1 MPSTQDPQLI
11 ETAVKFSEPSESVR
25 IACGA
30 ASDPI
35 VVTIDSHGKTIPID
49 QIPKFFD
56 LFSISEVSTPGG
68 DLGLGPPVAFRILAL
83 FDGAVTVANRDSSG
97 IRLTISLK
105 SSNLQAPRPAESPS
119 ITVRF
124 SAESLAKGDQA
135 RLNELVS
142 TGVMWSTAAGIVTMA
157 GSFFL
162 APQLGRLFHVG
173 QPAFVTLVRSCC
185 KGAAQRS

>member
-1 MPSTQDPQLI
+1 MPIKSVSPADKVCRTCVTAAWRTPGLSPSEEGNVRGPVRREMPSTQDPRLI

-83 FDGAVTVANRDSSG
+83 FDGAVTVANRD
-97 IRLTISLK
+97 
-105 SSNLQAPRPAESPS
+105 
-119 ITVRF
+119 
-124 SAESLAKGDQA
+124 
-135 RLNELVS
+135 
-142 TGVMWSTAAGIVTMA
+142 
-157 GSFFL
+157 
-162 APQLGRLFHVG
+162 
-173 QPAFVTLVRSCC
+173 
-185 KGAAQRS
+185 